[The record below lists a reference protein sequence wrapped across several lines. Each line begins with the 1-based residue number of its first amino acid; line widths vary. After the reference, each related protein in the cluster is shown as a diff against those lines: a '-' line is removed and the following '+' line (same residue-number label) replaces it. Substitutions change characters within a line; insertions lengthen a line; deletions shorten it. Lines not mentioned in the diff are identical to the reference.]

1 MRHSILKKLPIN
13 KLFWPVSV
21 LVLASAAL
29 LSQTDRSGHFLQ
41 GWIAYLILLAIA
53 AASIYAVWSVIKA
66 GRAVT
71 TAALVSFFL
80 RLGIGIALVFLLPV
94 FGYHDN
100 AEHQAGY
107 MFTDA
112 YIRDNQAWN
121 LASSGGSLT
130 SAFSGQFSGDQ
141 YGGLLALS
149 ALIYRLLSPDAHRP
163 ILILILNASISA
175 IGVLCLWKA
184 FSGWFN
190 EKTALLAAWIFAI
203 YPESILLASSQMRE
217 AIVIPMIA
225 VAFYGISEVQNN
237 HNSGWW
243 WILLSAIF
251 LLPIQPLAGLIAY
264 ITLLGIWFFDPSTL
278 KALGKRRT
286 ILTVLLSAGGVV
298 IAMLLVSSIL
308 VNLPSLQGSGPLNVY
323 LTWFRNN
330 FTYQSFQLERSSGI
344 FQSLISSIGAQWRW
358 LIVGVYGI
366 AQPVLP
372 AVVGDPG
379 AALIM
384 RIIGVLRAVGWYA
397 LALFLVYGA
406 FRVLRNRQEPRRYQV
421 AWMGLISWVWILVS
435 AFNAGADQWD
445 NPRYRAILLLWQ
457 VLLVAWAWWWAR
469 THHDPWIWRWLAVE
483 GVFVGLFTEWYVGR
497 YYPGILHLDIK
508 WMSLLTLAICA
519 LILVGGAIWDR
530 YHKIKPSVQDS
541 SL

>member
-1 MRHSILKKLPIN
+1 MKKLR
-13 KLFWPVSV
+13 LTTTFWIICI
-21 LVLASAAL
+21 LVLAVAAL
-29 LSQTDRSGHFLQ
+29 LSVTDKNPNFDR
-41 GWIAYLILLAIA
+41 GWFAYLVMLAIGA
-53 AASIYAVWSVIKA
+53 GSIFGVWKVVKAS
-66 GRAVT
+66 RAVT
-71 TAALVSFFL
+71 TAALVSSFL
-80 RLGIGIALVFLLPV
+80 RLGVGIALIFLLPV
-94 FGYHDN
+94 FGYQDS

-107 MFTDA
+107 MYTDA

-121 LASSGGSLT
+121 LAISGDPLT
-130 SAFSGQFSGDQ
+130 SAFSGQFSSDQ

-149 ALIYRLLSPDAHRP
+149 ALIYRLFSPDAHRP
-163 ILILILNASISA
+163 ILILILNASLSA

-184 FSGWFN
+184 FSNWFG
-190 EKTALLAAWIFAI
+190 EKTALLAAWIFAV

-225 VAFYGISEVQNN
+225 VAFYGISEVQASKA
-237 HNSGWW
+237 SGLW
-243 WILLSAIF
+243 WIFLSAIF
-251 LLPIQPLAGLIAY
+251 LLPIQPLAGLFAY
-264 ITLLGIWFFDPSTL
+264 ITLLGVWFFDPATL
-278 KALGKRRT
+278 TTIGKRRT
-286 ILTVLLSAGGVV
+286 LLTALLSAGGIV
-298 IAMLLVSSIL
+298 IAVLLVSSIL

-344 FQSLISSIGAQWRW
+344 FQSLITSIGERWRW
-358 LIVGVYGI
+358 LIIAVYGI

-384 RIIGVLRAVGWYA
+384 RIIGFLRAAGWYA

-406 FRVLRNRQEPRRYQV
+406 FRLVRNRQQPRRYQV
-421 AWMGLISWVWILVS
+421 AWLGVVSWVWILIS
-435 AFNAGADQWD
+435 AFDAGADQWD

-457 VLLVAWAWWWAR
+457 VLLAAWAWWWAR
-469 THHDPWIWRWLAVE
+469 SHHDPWLWRWLAVE

-497 YYPGILHLDIK
+497 YYPGILHLDIE
-508 WMSLLTLAICA
+508 WMSLLSIAICG
-519 LILVGGAIWDR
+519 LILAGCAVWDR
-530 YHKIKPSVQDS
+530 YHKIKPSDQDS